1 MAQTKSLEEILQE
14 IEDIINKM
22 DCEEISLEESFQ
34 LYNTGIKLCKQ
45 CNDKIDKVE
54 KRLEVIGGQAEE

>member
-1 MAQTKSLEEILQE
+1 MAQTKSLEETLQE

-22 DCEEISLEESFQ
+22 DHEEISLEESFQ

-54 KRLEVIGGQAEE
+54 KRLEGIGGQAEE

>member
-1 MAQTKSLEEILQE
+1 MTTQSDNLEDGLQKIEEI
-14 IEDIINKM
+14 ISKM
-22 DCEEISLEESFQ
+22 DNDSISLEESFQ

-54 KRLEVIGGQAEE
+54 KQLEIIGGEED

>member
-1 MAQTKSLEEILQE
+1 MAQTKSLEETLQE
-14 IEDIINKM
+14 IENIINKM
-22 DCEEISLEESFQ
+22 DHEEISLEESFR

-54 KRLEVIGGQAEE
+54 KQLEVIGGQAEE